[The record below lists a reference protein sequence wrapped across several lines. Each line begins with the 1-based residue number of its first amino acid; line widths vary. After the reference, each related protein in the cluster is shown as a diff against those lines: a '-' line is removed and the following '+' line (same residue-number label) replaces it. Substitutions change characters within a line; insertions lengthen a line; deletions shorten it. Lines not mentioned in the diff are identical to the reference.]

1 MNRIFQLLGELHHDL
16 DDWIDCCRRILLF
29 SVKHNDLRFIYGS
42 SLYTWMICIRFIL
55 VSHERNSLSSS
66 FGSSTVDLL
75 KQLSYRCCNDEV
87 MMGVAFD
94 EVCSSLPII
103 FVMYDFPFKA
113 LFDIFVR

>member
-1 MNRIFQLLGELHHDL
+1 MEFLCVLGWFVL
-16 DDWIDCCRRILLF
+16 DLF
-29 SVKHNDLRFIYGS
+29 SSPTKETHCLF
-42 SLYTWMICIRFIL
+42 L
-55 VSHERNSLSSS
+55 

-94 EVCSSLPII
+94 EVCYSLPII
-103 FVMYDFPFKA
+103 FVMYDSPFKA